1 VPEGLNWNVSG
12 WLLYNQSKPLPDAA
26 IILED
31 SFQEFDD
38 YTLVPYDKEPLFP
51 DPDQSITLEV
61 VMSNLGDGA
70 N

>member
-12 WLLYNQSKPLPDAA
+12 WLLYDQSKPLPDAA

-31 SFQEFDD
+31 SFREFDD
-38 YTLVPYDKEPLFP
+38 YTLVLYDKELFFSN
-51 DPDQSITLEV
+51 PDQSITLEV
-61 VMSNLGDGA
+61 VINNLGDGA